1 MAFKFFIVP
10 LHDDG
15 AAEHQLNAFLS
26 NHRVLAVDRRWV
38 DQGAASL
45 WCFCVDYL
53 DSASPTPRTAGTT
66 RVSGNRQR
74 VDYKELLSA
83 DDFLMF
89 VRLRDWRKQAA
100 QAEAVPVYTVFT
112 NEQLAQMIQAKAMS
126 KADLEKIAGVGDA
139 RVEKYGAAV
148 LEQLQALRGAG
159 TDAPSGQPI

>member
-10 LHDDG
+10 LNDDG
-15 AAEHQLNAFLS
+15 SGERQLNAFLS

-38 DQGAASL
+38 DQGAGSL

-53 DSASPTPRTAGTT
+53 DSASPATRTGTT

-74 VDYKELLSA
+74 VDYKELLSP
-83 DDFLMF
+83 DDFLAF
-89 VRLRDWRKQAA
+89 IRLRDWRKQAA

-112 NEQLAQMIQAKAMS
+112 NEQLAQMIQAKAAS

-148 LEQLQALRGAG
+148 LEQLQALRGSG
-159 TDAPSGQPI
+159 TDATSGQPL